1 MESVVFCK
9 SEEVMWD
16 EGRLGIFIVLLV
28 HTGKPECDMILS
40 KNIAV
45 ESLIMNMPQCTCLFQ
60 AIYLMRF
67 VTVPSVKLLRPL
79 LSAAG

>member
-1 MESVVFCK
+1 
-9 SEEVMWD
+9 MWD
-16 EGRLGIFIVLLV
+16 EGRLGIFIVLFV
-28 HTGKPECDMILS
+28 HTGKPEYDMILS
-40 KNIAV
+40 KNIVV
-45 ESLIMNMPQCTCLFQ
+45 ESLIMNMPPCTCSLQ